1 MEETKNVD
9 EFEINELLKCNQMMR
24 RIYWLEEYHLMRH
37 DLLDKVKRILDLRNL
52 MDMTKAND
60 RRIRK
65 VINKY
70 AKPCKKEK
78 DTKKMIKKEEDI
90 LRFIGNNYIS
100 AVKDLM
106 EYTFKILY
114 TEAFDRDIT
123 SLEKWYEFEMVD
135 MVLVNGMIRELSDF
149 NSSDVDEDIILQSL
163 NKAVCNYVQCIE
175 NDIYYPEVFDMS
187 FPFVNIQ
194 KEEQE
199 GNDE

>member
-9 EFEINELLKCNQMMR
+9 EFEVNELLHLNQMMR
-24 RIYWLEEYHLMRH
+24 RIYWWEEYHLMRH
-37 DLLDKVKRILDLRNL
+37 DLLDKVKRILDLKSL

-78 DTKKMIKKEEDI
+78 DTRKMFKKEEDI
-90 LRFIGNNYIS
+90 TKFIGTNYIS
-100 AVKDLM
+100 AVMDLM

-114 TEAFDRDIT
+114 TEAFERDIT
-123 SLEKWYEFEMVD
+123 SLEKWYEFEMED
-135 MVLVNGMIRELSDF
+135 MVLVNGVIKDLKDY
-149 NSSDVDEDIILQSL
+149 NSSDIDEDIILQSL
-163 NKAVCNYVQCIE
+163 NKAVYKYVQCIE
-175 NDIYYPEVFDMS
+175 NDVYYPDTFDMT
-187 FPFVNIQ
+187 FPYVHIQ
-194 KEEQE
+194 KEQE